1 MPALTTA
8 ERVAANRRRA
18 TWMAVVF
25 AVVVAVVVGVVG
37 WLVGLEL
44 LALVPAVV
52 LAVLLVWSANAACE
66 RVALKSIGA
75 APSPPDRDLRLH
87 NLVEGLCVA
96 AGLPKPRL
104 HVVDDAALNACAVG
118 RGPRTASVVVTRGLL
133 ESMDRIELEAV
144 LAHELAR
151 VRDHDTL
158 PATLAVVMVGFPAL
172 AGPIG
177 RPFRP
182 LVRAGMR
189 RCLGPG
195 RTFEAD
201 VAAVDLTRYPPGLI
215 AALQRIQETG
225 SAVGSASEATAPLW
239 IAPALGGGEP
249 ALELRIAALREL

>member
-1 MPALTTA
+1 M
-8 ERVAANRRRA
+8 V
-18 TWMAVVF
+18 VVF
-25 AVVVAVVVGVVG
+25 AVVVAVVVGVIG
-37 WLVGLEL
+37 WLAGLGL

-52 LAVLLVWSANAACE
+52 LAVLAVWVANATCE
-66 RVALKSIGA
+66 RVTLRSIGA
-75 APSPPDRDLRLH
+75 TPSPPERDLRLH

-104 HVVDDAALNACAVG
+104 HVVDDPALNACAVG

-158 PATLAVVMVGFPAL
+158 PATLAVVLVGFPAL

-177 RPFRP
+177 RPFHP

-189 RCLGPG
+189 RCVGPR

-215 AALQRIQETG
+215 AALGRIQQEG
-225 SAVGSASEATAPLW
+225 SAVPSASVATAPLW
-239 IAPALGGGEP
+239 IAPADGGDDP
-249 ALELRIAALREL
+249 PLQVRIAALREL